1 MHVLRIKLGD
11 EEETSAK
18 VAPEQAGP
26 LAVPRVSAPAPLA
39 EPPMSLHAF
48 CAKAEAH
55 AISRALEFVGWN
67 RRRAAEML
75 RISYRGLLYK
85 IRQYNITAAS
95 AEGVKTQP
103 GMRPE
108 TVPSGLTEG
117 FPEGFTPDEK

>member
-1 MHVLRIKLGD
+1 MHVLRIKLED
-11 EEETSAK
+11 EEVTGAK
-18 VAPEQAGP
+18 AVADQAGP
-26 LAVPRVSAPAPLA
+26 VAVPRASAPAAQA

-95 AEGVKTQP
+95 GDQGKTQP
-103 GMRPE
+103 GLRPE
-108 TVPSGLTEG
+108 TVPNGLPEG

>member
-1 MHVLRIKLGD
+1 MHVLRIKLED
-11 EEETSAK
+11 EEEAVAK
-18 VAPEQAGP
+18 AALEQAGP
-26 LAVPRVSAPAPLA
+26 VAVPQASVPVPQA

-85 IRQYNITAAS
+85 IRQYNITAAG
-95 AEGVKTQP
+95 AEAVKAQP
-103 GMRPE
+103 VLRPE

-117 FPEGFTPDEK
+117 FPEGFTRDEK